1 MSEALSLQVRAL
13 MEQVR
18 LAQAELERHAHILY
32 LPNGKEP
39 LTQKVPLLAQRLAAL
54 AESMT
59 TFEREFVTTIAELE
73 SGLRTTAATFDTKI
87 DALDATMTAQH
98 TALSAQV
105 TAQQIALTAQVTAL
119 RLTITRYV
127 SIIVGVALT
136 FQVVIWPLLSKWGE
150 KLLK

>member
-54 AESMT
+54 AESMA

-73 SGLRTTAATFDTKI
+73 SGLRTTAATFDAKI
-87 DALDATMTAQH
+87 DGLDAAMTAQH

-105 TAQQIALTAQVTAL
+105 AAL
-119 RLTITRYV
+119 RLTITRYLGIAAGV
-127 SIIVGVALT
+127 IIVVQFVVLPLAL
-136 FQVVIWPLLSKWGE
+136 KWGE